1 MHRLIPSLFAIAL
14 LAAGCASSGGGRD
27 DKALVMETLGVFK
40 TGIESQDVAKIMES
54 YSDTFMSPEGAAK
67 ADAEEFWSNANS
79 QGWLDGAQVSLENV
93 TVTVENDLAVAGPVS
108 LQGPAGGFDL
118 RINLKEEEGAWL
130 IVSGDQ
136 W

>member
-1 MHRLIPSLFAIAL
+1 MHRLVSVLAVLVLA
-14 LAAGCASSGGGRD
+14 AAGCASSGGGRD

-40 TGIESQDVAKIMES
+40 AGIESQDVAKIMES
-54 YSDTFMSPEGAAK
+54 YSAGFMSPEGAAK
-67 ADAEEFWSNANS
+67 SDAEEFWSNANS
-79 QGWLDGAQVSLENV
+79 QGWLDGAQVSLDNV
-93 TVTVENDLAVAGPVS
+93 TVTIENGLAVAGPVS